1 MGSVNQAFIGAGGLI
16 MKQMKRIFRMHR
28 IFIAQELKRMMEYK
42 GDFIVGIIGFLL
54 GQFFN
59 LVFLWII
66 FSQIPSLMGWTLNQI
81 IFIYG
86 FSLIP
91 KGIDHLLFDN
101 LWSIGHFTVRKGD
114 FDKYL
119 TRPINTLFHV
129 MVEKLQ
135 FDAIGELIMGIAL
148 ICVSLPSVRIEW
160 SGTKVLLAIVVI
172 PFATLIYTGIKTA
185 TAAIAFWT
193 KRSGNITYMFYM
205 VNDFAKYPVTIYNN
219 VVRNII
225 TYIIPFAFTAFYP
238 ANYILTGENP
248 LFNIGMTILISIVI
262 IVIGILVWNK
272 GISAYESAG
281 S

>member
-1 MGSVNQAFIGAGGLI
+1 
-16 MKQMKRIFRMHR
+16 MKSIKRMFKMHR
-28 IFIAQELKRMMEYK
+28 IFVTQELKRMMEYK

-54 GQFFN
+54 GQLTN
-59 LVFLWII
+59 MLFLFIV
-66 FSQIPSLMGWTLNQI
+66 FSQIPSLMGWTLEQV

-91 KGIDHLLFDN
+91 KGIDHLFFDN

-119 TRPINTLFHV
+119 TRPINPLFHV

-135 FDAIGELIMGIAL
+135 IDALGELLMGIAL
-148 ICVSLPSVRIEW
+148 ICITMPSVSIEW
-160 SGTKVLLAIVVI
+160 SVTKVLLILLVI
-172 PFATLIYTGIKTA
+172 PFATMIYVGIKTA

-193 KRSGNITYMFYM
+193 KRSGNVTFMFYM

-219 VVRNII
+219 FVKTVI

-248 LFNIGMTILISIVI
+248 LFNIGFTVVISIVI
-262 IVIGILVWNK
+262 MIIGVCIWNK
-272 GISAYESAG
+272 GIKAYESAG

>member
-1 MGSVNQAFIGAGGLI
+1 
-16 MKQMKRIFRMHR
+16 MKQIKRMLRMHR
-28 IFIAQELKRMMEYK
+28 IFVTQELKRMMEYK

-59 LVFLWII
+59 LMFLWII
-66 FSQIPSLMGWTLNQI
+66 FGQIPSLMGWTLNQI
-81 IFIYG
+81 VFIYG

-135 FDAIGELIMGIAL
+135 IDALGELLMGIAL
-148 ICVSLPSVRIEW
+148 VCVTISSVGIEW
-160 SGTKVLLAIVVI
+160 SPLKVLLAIAVI
-172 PFATLIYTGIKTA
+172 PFATLIYTGIKTI
-185 TAAIAFWT
+185 TAAVAFWT
-193 KRSGNITYMFYM
+193 KNSGNVIYMFYM

-248 LFNIGMTILISIVI
+248 LFNIGMTVILSIVI
-262 IVIGILVWNK
+262 MAIGIFVWNK
-272 GISAYESAG
+272 GIKAYESAG

>member
-1 MGSVNQAFIGAGGLI
+1 
-16 MKQMKRIFRMHR
+16 MKQLRRMLRMHR
-28 IFIAQELKRMMEYK
+28 IFVAQEIKRMMEYK

-59 LVFLWII
+59 MLFIWII
-66 FSQIPSLMGWTLNQI
+66 FSQIPSLMGWTLEQI
-81 IFIYG
+81 VFIYG

-91 KGIDHLLFDN
+91 KGLDHLLFDN

-129 MVEKLQ
+129 LVEKLQ
-135 FDAIGELIMGIAL
+135 IDALGELIMGIVL
-148 ICVSLPSVRIEW
+148 ICITLPSVGIEW
-160 SGTKVLLAIVVI
+160 SPLKILLIIAVI

-219 VVRNII
+219 TVRSII

-238 ANYILTGENP
+238 ADYILTGENP
-248 LFNIGMTILISIVI
+248 LFNIGMTVVISIVLMI
-262 IVIGILVWNK
+262 IGVLIWNRGIR
-272 GISAYESAG
+272 AYESAG

>member
-1 MGSVNQAFIGAGGLI
+1 
-16 MKQMKRIFRMHR
+16 MKGIKRMFKMHR
-28 IFIAQELKRMMEYK
+28 IFVTQELKRMMEYK

-54 GQFFN
+54 GQLTN
-59 LVFLWII
+59 MLFLFIV
-66 FSQIPSLMGWTLNQI
+66 FSQIPSLMGWTLEQV

-91 KGIDHLLFDN
+91 KGIDHLFFDN

-119 TRPINTLFHV
+119 TRPINPLFHV

-135 FDAIGELIMGIAL
+135 IDALGELLMGIAL
-148 ICVSLPSVRIEW
+148 ICITMPSVSIEW
-160 SGTKVLLAIVVI
+160 SVTKVLLILLVI
-172 PFATLIYTGIKTA
+172 PFATMIFVGIKTA

-193 KRSGNITYMFYM
+193 KRSGNVTFMFYM

-219 VVRNII
+219 FVKTVI

-248 LFNIGMTILISIVI
+248 LFNIGFTVVISIVI
-262 IVIGILVWNK
+262 MTIGVCIWNK
-272 GISAYESAG
+272 GIKAYESAG

>member
-1 MGSVNQAFIGAGGLI
+1 
-16 MKQMKRIFRMHR
+16 MHR
-28 IFIAQELKRMMEYK
+28 IFVIQELKRMMEYK

-59 LVFLWII
+59 LLFIWII
-66 FSQIPSLMGWTLNQI
+66 FSQIPNLVGWTLEQI
-81 IFIYG
+81 VFIYG

-91 KGIDHLLFDN
+91 KGLDHLLFDN
-101 LWSIGHFTVRKGD
+101 LWGIGHFIVRKGD

-119 TRPINTLFHV
+119 TRPINPLFHV

-135 FDAIGELIMGIAL
+135 IDALGELIMGIAL
-148 ICVSLPSVRIEW
+148 ICIVLPSLVIEW
-160 SGTKVLLAIVVI
+160 SFIKIVMILIVI
-172 PFATLIYTGIKTA
+172 PFATLIYTGIKIA

-205 VNDFAKYPVTIYNN
+205 VNDFSKYPINIYNTF
-219 VVRNII
+219 VKTII

-238 ANYILTGENP
+238 AYYILTGENP
-248 LFNIGMTILISIVI
+248 LFNIGVTVLIAIVI
-262 IVIGILVWNK
+262 MSIGIFIWNR
-272 GISAYESAG
+272 GIKAYESAG

>member
-1 MGSVNQAFIGAGGLI
+1 
-16 MKQMKRIFRMHR
+16 MKQLKRMFRMHR

-59 LVFLWII
+59 LLFLWII
-66 FSQIPSLMGWTLNQI
+66 FSQITSLMGWTLNQI
-81 IFIYG
+81 VFIYG

-91 KGIDHLLFDN
+91 KGLDHLLFDN

-135 FDAIGELIMGIAL
+135 IDALGELIMGIAL
-148 ICVSLPSVRIEW
+148 VCVSVPSVGIEW
-160 SGTKVLLAIVVI
+160 SVLKVVLAIAVI

-193 KRSGNITYMFYM
+193 KQSGNVIYMFYM
-205 VNDFAKYPVTIYNN
+205 VNDFAKYPITIYNN
-219 VVRNII
+219 VVRSII

-248 LFNIGMTILISIVI
+248 LFNIGMTVLLSFVI
-262 IVIGILVWNK
+262 MAIGVFIWNK
-272 GISAYESAG
+272 GIKAYESAG